1 VRKPGKKGHGQ
12 AMEVCV
18 GDILR
23 KRLMVFYIPLL
34 MFLVALLLP
43 FYRMLVTHCKFLGA
57 ISFGIMLFIP
67 LWVSLSASL
76 LMAYF
81 KTIARFS

>member
-1 VRKPGKKGHGQ
+1 
-12 AMEVCV
+12 MEVCV

-34 MFLVALLLP
+34 MFPVALLLP

-57 ISFGIMLFIP
+57 ISFGSMLFIP